1 MLAEGWRYA
10 LRRKDLLGTY
20 LIDMN
25 AMFFGMPNALFPAF
39 GGVFGDRNIGWLYSA
54 GPAGALLLS
63 VTSGW
68 ARRFRRH
75 GMAIAWA
82 AALWGAAI
90 VGFGLSKHLW
100 MALMFLAIAGAADMV
115 SGIFRMTLWNQ
126 TIPARIRGRTA
137 AIEMVSY
144 LSGPYLGNAEAGF
157 AARLLGLGPSVVT
170 GGVLCV
176 LGSALITVA
185 LPAFRNYRDESS
197 PSPGP

>member
-1 MLAEGWRYA
+1 
-10 LRRKDLLGTY
+10 
-20 LIDMN
+20 MN

-39 GGVFGDRNIGWLYSA
+39 GSVFGDSNIGWLYSA
-54 GPAGALLLS
+54 APIGALLTS
-63 VTSGW
+63 ITSGW
-68 ARRFRRH
+68 TSRFRRH

-90 VGFGLSKHLW
+90 VGFGLSRRLW

-115 SGIFRMTLWNQ
+115 SGIFRMTMWNQ
-126 TIPARIRGRTA
+126 TIPKRLRGRTA

-157 AARLLGLGPSVVT
+157 AAHLLGLGPSVVA

-176 LGSALITVA
+176 LGSTLIPLA
-185 LPAFRNYRDESS
+185 LPAFRNYRNEPNPSTSS
-197 PSPGP
+197 